1 MDVLKEL
8 ESLKARHYYCEDCW
22 YSCPLAEGGSCDDR
36 KPKDEC
42 NCGAEDQHKRIDAL
56 IEYLS
61 NDKGKRLRGSLR
73 NPR

>member
-36 KPKDEC
+36 KPEDEC
-42 NCGAEDQHKRIDAL
+42 DCGAEDQHRRVDAL

-61 NDKGKRLRGSLR
+61 NNGFKPIHK
-73 NPR
+73 

>member
-8 ESLKARHYYCEDCW
+8 ESLKASHYDCEDPW
-22 YSCPLAEGGSCDDR
+22 YSCPLAEGGCFDDR

-42 NCGAEDQHKRIDAL
+42 DCGADDQRKRVDAL

-61 NDKGKRLRGSLR
+61 NNGFKPIRK
-73 NPR
+73 